1 MKISSMTGILAS
13 ATPRILLSF
22 SFVISSRSIA
32 YTTPFSHSEIS
43 RRDRQQ
49 NLSWLYKRNYSSSHS
64 EMEAN
69 TYDVAVI
76 GGGPGGLAA
85 SKEAARLGRKTV
97 VFDYVKPSPR
107 GSTWGLGGTCVNV
120 GCIPKKIMHYA
131 SLLGHSQHD
140 SVELGWAPSPA
151 THNWN
156 KLVETVQNYI
166 KMLNFSYRSGLMMNN
181 VTYINAYAKLIDKN
195 TIEYTDKKGTQQ
207 IRATDV
213 IIAVG
218 ERPTVPDD
226 VKGAKDYAITSDDL
240 FQLKKSPGKTLLV
253 GGSFVALECAGL
265 LTGLG
270 YDVTVS
276 VRSVL
281 LRGFD
286 RQCAEKVGELM
297 EATGTK
303 FIYKA
308 LPQEVKKLAD
318 GRLEVTFTNDHID
331 TFDTVIYATGRMPES
346 TYQELRDIG
355 VESNK
360 YGNIKAVDGKTSVD
374 GIYAVGDIVEGIP
387 ALAPVA
393 IKDGELLAR
402 RLYGKSTK
410 KLELEYVPLCIYTPF
425 EYGTCGLSEEEA
437 LVCFLVIIG
446 QMRQKRYDD
455 IEVYLSEFTTLE
467 LSAVHRNKAEVARAD
482 EDDIYMPPTC
492 LTKVICRRDGTI
504 VGIHF
509 VGPNAG
515 EIIQG
520 LAVAVRLGAKKQ
532 DLDDTIGVHPT
543 DAESFMGLRVT
554 KASGESWVAAGGC
567 GGGRCG

>member
-1 MKISSMTGILAS
+1 MDIDK
-13 ATPRILLSF
+13 
-22 SFVISSRSIA
+22 
-32 YTTPFSHSEIS
+32 
-43 RRDRQQ
+43 
-49 NLSWLYKRNYSSSHS
+49 
-64 EMEAN
+64 
-69 TYDVAVI
+69 YDVAVI

-85 SKEAARLGRKTV
+85 SREAARFGKRTV
-97 VFDYVKPSPR
+97 LFDFTKPSTQ
-107 GSTWGLGGTCVNV
+107 GSTWELGGTCVNV
-120 GCIPKKIMHYA
+120 GCTPKKIMHYA
-131 SLLGHSQHD
+131 SLLGHSHHD
-140 SVELGWAPSPA
+140 SVELGWDLTPVS
-151 THNWN
+151 HNWD

-166 KMLNFSYRSGLMMNN
+166 KELNASCRSSLTANN
-181 VTYINAYAKLIDKN
+181 VTYIKAYAKLIDKN
-195 TIEYTDKKGTQQ
+195 TIEFVDENGTQQ
-207 IRATDV
+207 ISATDV

-218 ERPTVPDD
+218 QRPIIPND
-226 VKGAKDYAITSDDL
+226 VKGAKEYAITSDDL
-240 FQLKKSPGKTLLV
+240 FQLKKSPGKTLVVGASLV
-253 GGSFVALECAGL
+253 GMECAGL

-303 FIYKA
+303 FIYKII
-308 LPQEVKKLAD
+308 PREIKKLDD
-318 GRLEVTFTNDHID
+318 GRLEVAFTNDHID
-331 TFDTVIYATGRMPES
+331 TFGTVIYATGRMPES

-355 VESNK
+355 VELNK

-387 ALAPVA
+387 TATPIA

-425 EYGTCGLSEEEA
+425 EYGTCGLSEEA
-437 LVCFLVIIG
+437 AK
-446 QMRQKRYDD
+446 KRYDD

-509 VGPNAG
+509 VGPNAAG
-515 EIIQG
+515 IVQG
-520 LAVAVRLGAKKQ
+520 LSVALRLGAKKQ
-532 DLDDTIGVHPT
+532 DLDSTIGVHPT
-543 DAESFMGLRVT
+543 DAESFMGLSIT
-554 KASGESWVAAGGC
+554 KASRESWVSP
-567 GGGRCG
+567 GRC